1 MIKQNQ
7 QQQQEKSFYNVDA
20 VAIAD
25 AAQYAAPPNYTPTI
39 TITCT

>member
-7 QQQQEKSFYNVDA
+7 QQQQKKSFYNVD
-20 VAIAD
+20 AD